1 MEPEERAPFERR
13 LESLTTRFVDR
24 IATCLDRLAELVRL
38 YAGGDPIAACVRRV
52 RDLESE
58 CDDTYRSVATH
69 VSTVDAG
76 ELGIRLTGIHLNR
89 NQLLGL
95 FATLDDVANG
105 AERFASDLEAIEPA
119 GIDDCLAGLR
129 EMIETARAGMR
140 FLERAVPSFVRSL
153 TDPGERMTIDE
164 IVGPVRR
171 IESHVDDLR
180 DDVIAAAFERGS
192 DATALVYRELALLI
206 DGVVDAMEDATDRM
220 ILVGGDSQVMD
231 LGDDAVTES

>member
-24 IATCLDRLAELVRL
+24 IATCLDSLAELVSL
-38 YAGGDPIAACVRRV
+38 YADGQDIAACVRRV

-58 CDDTYRSVATH
+58 CDDTYRSVSTH

-89 NQLLGL
+89 DQLLGL

-105 AERFASDLEAIEPA
+105 AERFASDLAAIEPA
-119 GIDDCLAGLR
+119 VVADCLAGLG

-153 TDPGERMTIDE
+153 TEPGERLSIDE
-164 IVGPVRR
+164 VVGPVRR

-180 DDVIAAAFERGS
+180 DDVIETAFERAPE
-192 DATALVYRELALLI
+192 ATALVYRELALLV
-206 DGVVDAMEDATDRM
+206 DGVVDAMEDVTDRM
-220 ILVGGDSQVMD
+220 ILVGGDSPVLA
-231 LGDDAVTES
+231 LGDDAAGE

>member
-1 MEPEERAPFERR
+1 MDHEDRDPFERR

-24 IATCLDRLAELVRL
+24 IATCLDRLAELVSL
-38 YAGGDPIAACVRRV
+38 YADGDPIAACVGRI

-58 CDDTYRSVATH
+58 CDDTYRSVTTH

-76 ELGIRLTGIHLNR
+76 ELGIRMTGVHLNR
-89 NQLLGL
+89 DQLLGL

-105 AERFASDLEAIEPA
+105 AERFASDLEAIRPA
-119 GIDDCLAGLR
+119 VVDDCLAGLR

-153 TDPGERMTIDE
+153 TDPGERMAIDE

-171 IESHVDDLR
+171 VESHVDDLR
-180 DDVIAAAFERGS
+180 DDVIAAAFEDES
-192 DATALVYRELALLI
+192 DGTALVYRELALLI
-206 DGVVDAMEDATDRM
+206 DGVVDGMEDATDRM
-220 ILVGGDSQVMD
+220 ILVGGDSPVLA
-231 LGDDAVTES
+231 LGDDAAGE